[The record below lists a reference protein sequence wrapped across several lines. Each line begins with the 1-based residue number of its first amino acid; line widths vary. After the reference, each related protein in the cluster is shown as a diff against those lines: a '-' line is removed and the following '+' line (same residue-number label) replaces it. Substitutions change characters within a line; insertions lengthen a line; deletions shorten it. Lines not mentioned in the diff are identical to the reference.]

1 MNKERFIMKKEIY
14 TSPEVEII
22 EFTTEDVIS
31 DSIESE
37 LDSSPW

>member
-1 MNKERFIMKKEIY
+1 MKKEIY